1 MGLLDSSVDEGGLE
15 GGGLLP
21 SSWRSQCLNYST
33 MSDTLAAAARGQQTE
48 LPDAHPEANRR
59 RPKATPPALLPA
71 LQGDERHRRFAE
83 LLVREL
89 DAVYMFMSDERGE
102 SWRSR

>member
-1 MGLLDSSVDEGGLE
+1 MGLLDSSADEGGLE

-33 MSDTLAAAARGQQTE
+33 MSDTLAAAARGQQAE